1 MLNKVC
7 FGDLEWEDKELVP
20 TLDLSNLSVLGD
32 GREACELLLSDGDPA
47 LVAGGDE
54 LGEADAAVPGA
65 VCAIKQLAEV
75 PVLPPVLDVGG
86 DDGDHP
92 RCGAPASL

>member
-7 FGDLEWEDKELVP
+7 FGDLKGDDKELVV
-20 TLDLSNLSVLGD
+20 TLDLSDLSVLGD
-32 GREACELLLSDGDPA
+32 GREAFELLLRDGDPA

-54 LGEADAAVPGA
+54 LGEADAAVSGA

-86 DDGDHP
+86 DDGYHP
-92 RCGAPASL
+92 